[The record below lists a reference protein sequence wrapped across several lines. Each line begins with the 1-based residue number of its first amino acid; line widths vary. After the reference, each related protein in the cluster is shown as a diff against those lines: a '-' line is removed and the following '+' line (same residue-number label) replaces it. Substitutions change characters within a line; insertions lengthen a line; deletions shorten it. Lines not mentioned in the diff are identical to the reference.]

1 MQVVASVGIII
12 SLSPVL
18 DMYSVVL
25 YRSLAKINLWLILT
39 LFAILKSEHGGLIYD
54 CNSWWNW
61 SGFTNSVE

>member
-18 DMYSVVL
+18 DMYSAVL

-54 CNSWWNW
+54 CNS
-61 SGFTNSVE
+61 